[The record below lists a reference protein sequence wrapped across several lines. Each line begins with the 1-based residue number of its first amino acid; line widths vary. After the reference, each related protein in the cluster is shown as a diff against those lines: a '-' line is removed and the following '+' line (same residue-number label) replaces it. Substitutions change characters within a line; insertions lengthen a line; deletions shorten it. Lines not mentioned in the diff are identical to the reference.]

1 MGWEVPVA
9 VGDSQGWLGAGGGG
23 QPELRCAAERWID
36 LLQPDSWLDQ
46 KRSRAVSS
54 PIMDLEWV

>member
-9 VGDSQGWLGAGGGG
+9 AGDSQWLGAGGG
-23 QPELRCAAERWID
+23 QPELQNVAID

-54 PIMDLEWV
+54 PIMDLEWVW

>member
-9 VGDSQGWLGAGGGG
+9 AGDSQWLGAGGG
-23 QPELRCAAERWID
+23 QPELQNVAID